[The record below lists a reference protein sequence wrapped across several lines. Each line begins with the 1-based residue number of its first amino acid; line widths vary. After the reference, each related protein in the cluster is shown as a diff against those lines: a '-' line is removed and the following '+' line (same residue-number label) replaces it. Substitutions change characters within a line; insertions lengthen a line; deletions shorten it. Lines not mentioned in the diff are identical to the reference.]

1 MKKHRTLII
10 YLSLVSLFLYMDSK
24 SYYYGFGYGILSSKV
39 PDRFTMHFGGSDLGN
54 RGVTIKENFLNLNM
68 FNKGDLTEITDNKE
82 RLFIKDF
89 NGYWFNNKL
98 IIVKFKDND
107 NKQRFLKIYE
117 EVTNDLNPKI
127 NIEEMKYAPLD
138 DNDLKYIDL
147 NLDLNYL
154 KRYRLFKNLLG
165 FFLII
170 VTFFKLKKIYREL

>member
-1 MKKHRTLII
+1 
-10 YLSLVSLFLYMDSK
+10 MDSK

-39 PDRFTMHFGGSDLGN
+39 PERFTMHFGGSDLGN
-54 RGVTIKENFLNLNM
+54 IGVIIEENFMNLM
-68 FNKGDLTEITDNKE
+68 IFFKGRSVEITDKKE
-82 RLFIKDF
+82 KVFIKDF
-89 NGYWFNNKL
+89 DGYWFNNKL

-117 EVTNDLNPKI
+117 EVTNDLHPKI

-138 DNDLKYIDL
+138 HNDLKYIDL

-165 FFLII
+165 FILII
-170 VTFFKLKKIYREL
+170 VTFFKAKRIYNNS